1 MAFSM
6 DAGAAT
12 SNEKSE
18 TDSLGRHYSWQIPVN
33 LNDFEI
39 LKNNESRLF
48 EVLQNKFG
56 CIFTLI
62 SPALE
67 GNSNSLGQQVFRKTL
82 APGLE
87 LSVWKGD
94 LSRRAVDV
102 VVNAANE
109 DLLHGGGLALAL
121 VKAGGPE
128 IQEESK
134 RFISSYG
141 RVPPGGIAVTGAGK
155 LPCKNI
161 IHAVGP
167 RWKAMEKERC
177 IDTLKRAIANVLEF
191 VCKEKR
197 IKTVAIPALSSGIFN
212 FPLDLCTMTI
222 LNTIKFYFQSK
233 QVVGNLKEI
242 HLVSNE
248 DPTVAAFKS
257 ASETVLGS
265 NELDSWERQ
274 ETTPPFNMTIQTP
287 QGLTLQIV
295 LGYIELQTTD
305 VIVNS
310 VTPPCLRV
318 GPVSTSILQR
328 AGNEMEWEFSEKV
341 SKQFSDSQLVLVT
354 EGFKLPCKY
363 VFHVLWNPAQPASL
377 ILKNAMKQCLEE
389 CLKPN
394 ITSISFPA
402 LGSGNIGIGKDI
414 VAELMFNE
422 VLVFA
427 KEHLKKQLTVRFVIF
442 PEDLE
447 SYKAFSHEMTKNYKM
462 LNCNIYN
469 VPQGTREEQRENG
482 LEVGS
487 PAMDLMGWNKEEIYE
502 AKAWIQRLL
511 TSQNIHTIENK
522 HILHLGKKEH
532 DILSKLQKTSSVSIT
547 EVISP
552 GKANLE
558 IRGAR
563 DDLIEVVMN
572 IEHMLCEVQEEVTRE
587 KEQNLWILSAGVMP
601 DSWDPKRPPGAES
614 DAITQEYCKLQPELT
629 TVSDAAVPRR
639 QWTDQQ
645 TKNQDEMK
653 KKITFLRYSA
663 PCTEELLDRKKQFE
677 KHGLQV
683 IKVEAIDN
691 AVLWA
696 AFQRKKKMM
705 EGRTS
710 KEPVSHR
717 LFQQV
722 PHQFCNVVCRVGFQ
736 SLYSVPCDSE
746 YGAGIYFIKNLK
758 KLADQAKKISDTKEL
773 IYIFEAEVLTGSFCR
788 GYLLNIVPPP
798 LSPGAIDFHDSVV
811 DNVSSPETFVIFSGI
826 QAMPQYLWTCIQDYS
841 SRQMLFS
848 SKQPWRKFSN
858 GSPVD

>member
-1 MAFSM
+1 MLEQQLPMKNQVGSPHSPLLFQKGFAQIFSQWRKGNT
-6 DAGAAT
+6 DGDCLPH
-12 SNEKSE
+12 KCSE

-56 CIFTLI
+56 CISTLM

-128 IQEESK
+128 IEEESK
-134 RFISSYG
+134 RFIASYG
-141 RVPPGGIAVTGAGK
+141 RVLPGEIAVTGAGK

-197 IKTVAIPALSSGIFN
+197 IKTVAIPALSSGIFK

-265 NELDSWERQ
+265 NELDSWEHQ

-295 LGYIELQTTD
+295 LGYIELQMTD

-310 VTPPCLRV
+310 VTPPNLRV

-328 AGNEMEWEFSEKV
+328 AGNEMELEFYKKV
-341 SKQFSDSQLVLVT
+341 TKKFSDSQLVLVT

-447 SYKAFSHEMTKNYKM
+447 TYKAFSHEMTKNYKM
-462 LNCNIYN
+462 LNRNIYN
-469 VPQGTREEQRENG
+469 VPQGTSEEQRENG

-487 PAMDLMGWNKEEIYE
+487 PAIDLMGWNKEEMCE
-502 AKAWIQRLL
+502 AKAWIQRIL
-511 TSQNIHTIENK
+511 TSQKIHTIENK

-587 KEQNLWILSAGVMP
+587 KEQNLWILSG
-601 DSWDPKRPPGAES
+601 
-614 DAITQEYCKLQPELT
+614 
-629 TVSDAAVPRR
+629 
-639 QWTDQQ
+639 QWIDQQ

-653 KKITFLRYSA
+653 KKITFLRYPA
-663 PCTEELLDRKKQFE
+663 PWTEELLDRKKRFE

-696 AFQRKKKMM
+696 AFQRKKKTM

-758 KLADQAKKISDTKEL
+758 KLADQAKKIPDKNEL
-773 IYIFEAEVLTGSFCR
+773 IYIFEAEVLTGSFCQ
-788 GYLLNIVPPP
+788 GHLLNIVPPP

-841 SRQMLFS
+841 SRPMLFS

>member
-6 DAGAAT
+6 DVGAAT

-56 CIFTLI
+56 CISTLM

-128 IQEESK
+128 IEEESK
-134 RFISSYG
+134 RFIASYG
-141 RVPPGGIAVTGAGK
+141 RVLPGEIAVTGAGK

-197 IKTVAIPALSSGIFN
+197 IKTVAIPALSSGIFK

-265 NELDSWERQ
+265 NELDSWEHQ

-295 LGYIELQTTD
+295 LGYIELQMTD

-310 VTPPCLRV
+310 VTPPNLRV

-328 AGNEMEWEFSEKV
+328 AGNEMELEFYKKV
-341 SKQFSDSQLVLVT
+341 TKKFSDSQLVLVT

-363 VFHVLWNPAQPASL
+363 VFHVLWNQHNASL

-447 SYKAFSHEMTKNYKM
+447 TYKLS
-462 LNCNIYN
+462 
-469 VPQGTREEQRENG
+469 VPQGTSEEQRENG

-487 PAMDLMGWNKEEIYE
+487 PAIDLMGWNKEEMCE
-502 AKAWIQRLL
+502 AKAWIQRIL
-511 TSQNIHTIENK
+511 TSQKIHTIENK

-587 KEQNLWILSAGVMP
+587 KEQNLWILSG
-601 DSWDPKRPPGAES
+601 
-614 DAITQEYCKLQPELT
+614 
-629 TVSDAAVPRR
+629 
-639 QWTDQQ
+639 QWIDQQ

-653 KKITFLRYSA
+653 KKITFLRYPA
-663 PCTEELLDRKKQFE
+663 PWTKELLDRKKQFE

-691 AVLWA
+691 AVLRD
-696 AFQRKKKMM
+696 AFQRKKKTM

-758 KLADQAKKISDTKEL
+758 KLADQAKKIPDKNEL
-773 IYIFEAEVLTGSFCR
+773 IYIFEAEVLTGSFCQ
-788 GYLLNIVPPP
+788 GHLLNIVPPP
-798 LSPGAIDFHDSVV
+798 LTPGAIDFHDSVV

-841 SRQMLFS
+841 SRPMLFS

>member
-6 DAGAAT
+6 DVGAAT

-18 TDSLGRHYSWQIPVN
+18 TDFLGRHYSWKIPVN

-56 CIFTLI
+56 CISTLM
-62 SPALE
+62 SSALE

-128 IQEESK
+128 IEEESK
-134 RFISSYG
+134 RLISSYG
-141 RVPPGGIAVTGAGK
+141 RVSPGGIAVTGAGK

-177 IDTLKRAIANVLEF
+177 IDTLKRAIGNVLEF
-191 VCKEKR
+191 VCKEKS
-197 IKTVAIPALSSGIFN
+197 IKTVAIPALSSGIFK

-257 ASETVLGS
+257 ASENVLGS
-265 NELDSWERQ
+265 NELDSWECQ

-310 VTPPCLRV
+310 VTPPHLRV

-328 AGNEMEWEFSEKV
+328 AGNEMEREFNKKV

-363 VFHVLWNPAQPASL
+363 VFHVLWNQHNASL

-402 LGSGNIGIGKDI
+402 LGSGNIGIGKGT

-447 SYKAFSHEMTKNYKM
+447 TYKAFSHEMTKNYKM

-469 VPQGTREEQRENG
+469 VLSVPQGTSEEQRENE

-487 PAMDLMGWNKEEIYE
+487 PAIHLMGWNKEEMCE
-502 AKAWIQRLL
+502 AKAWIQKIL

-532 DILSKLQKTSSVSIT
+532 DILSKLQKTSSVSFT

-587 KEQNLWILSAGVMP
+587 KEQNLWILSG
-601 DSWDPKRPPGAES
+601 
-614 DAITQEYCKLQPELT
+614 
-629 TVSDAAVPRR
+629 

-653 KKITFLRYSA
+653 KKITFLRYPA

-696 AFQRKKKMM
+696 AFQRKKKTM

-758 KLADQAKKISDTKEL
+758 KLADQAKKISDTNEL
-773 IYIFEAEVLTGSFCR
+773 IYIFEAEVLTGSFCQ
-788 GYLLNIVPPP
+788 GHLLNIVPPP
-798 LSPGAIDFHDSVV
+798 LSPGAIYFHDSVV

-841 SRQMLFS
+841 SRPMLFS

>member
-6 DAGAAT
+6 DAGAVT

-18 TDSLGRHYSWQIPVN
+18 TDSLGGHYSWQIPVN

-39 LKNNESRLF
+39 LKNNENRLF

-56 CIFTLI
+56 CISTLV

-134 RFISSYG
+134 RLISSYG
-141 RVPPGGIAVTGAGK
+141 RVQPGGIAVTGAGK

-167 RWKAMEKERC
+167 RWKAVEKERC

-191 VCKEKR
+191 VCKEEC
-197 IKTVAIPALSSGIFN
+197 IKTVAIPALSSGIFK

-257 ASETVLGS
+257 ASEIVLGG

-328 AGNEMEWEFSEKV
+328 AGDEMEWEFCKKV
-341 SKQFSDSQLVLVT
+341 SQQFSDSQLVLVT

-402 LGSGNIGIGKDI
+402 LGSGNIGIGKDT

-442 PEDLE
+442 PKDLE
-447 SYKAFSHEMTKNYKM
+447 TYKAFSHEMTKNYKM
-462 LNCNIYN
+462 PNCNIYN
-469 VPQGTREEQRENG
+469 VPQGTLEDQRENG

-487 PAMDLMGWNKEEIYE
+487 PAMNLMGWNKEEICE
-502 AKAWIQRLL
+502 AKTWIQRIL

-522 HILHLGKKEH
+522 HIRHLGKKEH
-532 DILSKLQKTSSVSIT
+532 DILSKLQRTSSVSIT

-587 KEQNLWILSAGVMP
+587 KEQNLWILSG
-601 DSWDPKRPPGAES
+601 
-614 DAITQEYCKLQPELT
+614 
-629 TVSDAAVPRR
+629 

-653 KKITFLRYSA
+653 KKITFLRYQA
-663 PCTEELLDRKKQFE
+663 PWTEELLDRKKQFE
-677 KHGLQV
+677 KHGFQV

-691 AVLWA
+691 AVLQA
-696 AFQRKKKMM
+696 AFQRKKKTM

-736 SLYSVPCDSE
+736 SLYSVPFDSK

-758 KLADQAKKISDTKEL
+758 TLADQAKKIYATNEL
-773 IYIFEAEVLTGSFCR
+773 IYVFEAEVLTGSFCQGHR
-788 GYLLNIVPPP
+788 LNIGPPP

-841 SRQMLFS
+841 SRPMLFS

>member
-12 SNEKSE
+12 SNEKSGRITSLPLLFQKGFAQIFSQWRKGNTDGDCLPHKCSE

-587 KEQNLWILSAGVMP
+587 KEQNLWILSG
-601 DSWDPKRPPGAES
+601 
-614 DAITQEYCKLQPELT
+614 
-629 TVSDAAVPRR
+629 